1 MQQLLAYGSTS
12 LISISSLA
20 AVWYIARSKHSIA
33 TLTFVLISLACG
45 TMLGN
50 AFVHLGP
57 ESYENVE
64 AGKITGMNVA
74 LLWVAGYLFCFFMES
89 FLNLHCHH
97 SGTHMEMHDEDEDHD
112 HDHANGHIHPT
123 GHMALISHAVD
134 NLTDGIVIGAAFLV
148 SIPVGLCTALAIIS
162 HEIPLE
168 FGGFGVLVKAGYT
181 RLQAVFINFC
191 SGLVALAGTALI
203 LHLGSVF
210 KSLPVYSTPVCGGI
224 VSYIVC
230 TGLMPHLS
238 KEPDK
243 RRALISLAIFL
254 VGLGIMIATKYWEL
268 SMLG

>member
-1 MQQLLAYGSTS
+1 MQTLLALGSTS
-12 LISISSLA
+12 LISIASLV

-50 AFVHLGP
+50 AFIHLGP
-57 ESYENVE
+57 ESYEFVE
-64 AGKITGMNVA
+64 AGKVSGMTVA

-97 SGTHMEMHDEDEDHD
+97 SGTHVEVHEDADDHD
-112 HDHANGHIHPT
+112 HTNGHIHPT
-123 GHMALISHAVD
+123 GHMSLISHAVD
-134 NLTDGIVIGAAFLV
+134 NFTDGIVIGAAFLV

-168 FGGFGVLVKAGYT
+168 FGGFGILVKAGFSRRT
-181 RLQAVFINFC
+181 AVLINFC
-191 SGLVALAGTALI
+191 SGLIAMLGTGLV
-203 LHLGSVF
+203 LTLGKVF
-210 KSLPVYSTPVCGGI
+210 TSLPMYTTPLCGGI

-230 TGLMPHLS
+230 TGLMPHLA

-243 RRALISLAIFL
+243 RRALLSLGIFL
-254 VGLGIMIATKYWEL
+254 LGLGIMIACKYWEL

>member
-1 MQQLLAYGSTS
+1 MQTILAYGSTS
-12 LISISSLA
+12 LISISSLV

-57 ESYENVE
+57 ESYEFVE
-64 AGKITGMNVA
+64 AGKISAMTVS

-97 SGTHMEMHDEDEDHD
+97 SGAHMEVHEEGHD
-112 HDHANGHIHPT
+112 HDHSGGHIHPT
-123 GHMALISHAVD
+123 GHMSLISHAVD
-134 NLTDGIVIGAAFLV
+134 NFTDGIIIGAAFLV
-148 SIPVGLCTALAIIS
+148 SIPVGLCTALSIIS

-168 FGGFGVLVKAGYT
+168 FGGFGVLVKAGYKKRT
-181 RLQAVFINFC
+181 AVFINFC
-191 SGLVALAGTALI
+191 SGLIALLGTGLV
-203 LHLGSVF
+203 LTLGSVF
-210 KSLPVYSTPVCGGI
+210 KELPMYSTPLCGGI

-243 RRALISLAIFL
+243 RRALLSLAIFL
-254 VGLGIMIATKYWEL
+254 LGLGIMIACKFWEQ